1 MKEFEDLA
9 LTIKIRR
16 EHLKYTQKD
25 LAELTG
31 ISARTIRSIENAA
44 GSTSIKSWYKLL
56 DILGM
61 EMKAIIKPMNDE
73 TGQGSFQ

>member
-1 MKEFEDLA
+1 MKEFEYIA
-9 LTIKIRR
+9 AKIKIRR
-16 EHLKYTQKD
+16 ERLHYTQKD

-31 ISARTIRSIENAA
+31 ISVRTIRSIENAE
-44 GSTSIKSWYKLL
+44 GSTSIKSWYQII

-73 TGQGSFQ
+73 TGPGLL